1 MPTQAKPSGDDEPTE
16 DLETKGATFK
26 IDGPDGDEL
35 QIILPPL
42 KPKD

>member
-1 MPTQAKPSGDDEPTE
+1 MPLQAKPGEGDEPVE